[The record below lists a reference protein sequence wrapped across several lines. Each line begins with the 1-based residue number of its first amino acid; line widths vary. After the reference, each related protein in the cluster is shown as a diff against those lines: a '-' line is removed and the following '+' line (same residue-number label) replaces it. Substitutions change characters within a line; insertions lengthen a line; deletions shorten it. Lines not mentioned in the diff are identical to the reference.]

1 MPRQNTTRK
10 RRSGSIKRGN
20 SKKKPGDELLE
31 VVRVVDMFDRNFLN
45 SRARNSW
52 EFGSKVELLIKNSF
66 GQKKISFE
74 NPRYW

>member
-45 SRARNSW
+45 SRARNS
-52 EFGSKVELLIKNSF
+52 
-66 GQKKISFE
+66 
-74 NPRYW
+74 